1 MIQHSP
7 RSLAGLT
14 LRDLD
19 YVLAVSRAGHF
30 GRAAQICGVSQP
42 GLSEQIRKVEALL
55 GCTLFERG
63 RRGTRPTE
71 RGAALLPLVERIVR
85 DAHVLMEQAHG
96 TGHHLTGP
104 LALGII
110 PTLAPYYMPTLLR
123 RLRATHP
130 DIALRLTE
138 DRTTELT
145 RHLLDYTLDIAI
157 AAMPAPDAGIATAAL
172 FFEPFRVLVPRTH
185 KLAAQYALSSTDIK
199 GADLIMLDPGHC
211 LRDQTVSLCTP
222 AATSPS
228 DLDGPLATS
237 VEMLRYMVDAGEGI
251 AVMPALAVDTGTEA
265 RGFSRAIPFA
275 SPEIGRTIGLWWRAT
290 DPRAP
295 LFEQL
300 AQELSQNARKPA
312 TKKAGR

>member
-1 MIQHSP
+1 MTLPSP

-19 YVLAVSRAGHF
+19 YALAVSRTGHF

-71 RGAALLPLVERIVR
+71 RGAALIPLIERIVR

-96 TGHHLTGP
+96 TGHDLTGT

-123 RLRATHP
+123 HLRISHP

-138 DRTTELT
+138 DRTAELA
-145 RHLLDYTLDIAI
+145 RQLLDYTLDVAI
-157 AAMPAPDAGIATAAL
+157 AALPVPEAGITAAPL
-172 FFEPFRVLVPRTH
+172 FFEPFRVLAPRTH
-185 KLAAQYALSSTDIK
+185 PLATKSALSSADLDN
-199 GADLIMLDPGHC
+199 ADLILLDPGHC
-211 LRDQTVSLCTP
+211 LRDQTLSLCSP
-222 AATSPS
+222 AALPQA
-228 DLDGPLATS
+228 DLDGPVATS

-251 AVMPALAVDTGTEA
+251 AVMPALAVDTGTDA

-275 SPEIGRTIGLWWRAT
+275 SSEIGRTIGLWWRTT
-290 DPRAP
+290 DPRMP
-295 LFEQL
+295 LFEKL
-300 AQELSQNARKPA
+300 ARKLGMN